1 VAPGATTNRPQSGGV
16 PQRHKIVSPNGHTEF
31 TAQTWYDG
39 LRMEGNT
46 SINPF
51 FYGTYLAET
60 KPGEPVTRTKEQAFQ
75 ADAVGVAHQLT
86 PSHFERTHTFRVEWQ
101 PGRGGRLDW
110 FVKGYRYNETTM
122 VTGDG
127 NGKDWVHAL
136 SLRDKTLSD
145 LMGSQIPIE
154 PSYLIFN
161 TAISSTWGFPYDAPE
176 WCPRCYDCDDP
187 KCACRFYPGFC
198 EMIRTN
204 KTIMYID
211 SVRVY
216 QSIDADAHVGAPHT
230 LGCDPPD
237 YPTAEWIHGHSYRYM
252 RNPPFVYADKHPLR
266 AIQRGGGRC
275 DSNRDCGSERGQCYS
290 SSSSW
295 LSNNNDGSSS
305 NGMITTATM
314 TRRIMMFSSLSAQQ
328 TDHVCVCAKGFT
340 GPHCLA
346 IDHIDDSLS
355 AFKEKRKNSTPFSR
369 IHGLQAPVFLMI
381 CAAILVI
388 ALLVAM
394 QYQRRFSNL
403 ALSRQLL
410 KSPQRRNPNG
420 RRAVQRGSV

>member
-1 VAPGATTNRPQSGGV
+1 MTKNRPQSGGA
-16 PQRHKIVSPNGHTEF
+16 PLRKKIVSPNGHTEF
-31 TAQTWYDG
+31 SAQVWYDG
-39 LRMEGNT
+39 LVMEGNT

-60 KPGEPVTRTKEQAFQ
+60 KPFEPVTRTKEQAFQ

-86 PSHFERTHTFRVEWQ
+86 PSHFKKAHTFRVEWQ

-110 FVKGYRYNETTM
+110 FVKGYRYNETLM

-127 NGKDWVHAL
+127 NGQEWVHAF
-136 SLRDKTLSD
+136 SLKDKSLDD

-161 TAISSTWGFPYDAPE
+161 TAVSSTWGFPYDAPE
-176 WCPRCYDCDDP
+176 WCPKCYDCDDP

-198 EMIRTN
+198 EMIRSK

-216 QSIDADAHVGAPHT
+216 QSFDSSAHVGANHT

-237 YPTAEWIHGHSYRYM
+237 YPTSEWINGHSYRYM
-252 RNPPFVYADKHPLR
+252 RNPPFVFADKHPLR

-275 DSNRDCGSERGQCYS
+275 ESDRDCGSERGDCYS
-290 SSSSW
+290 SESAR
-295 LSNNNDGSSS
+295 
-305 NGMITTATM
+305 TQ
-314 TRRIMMFSSLSAQQ
+314 RIMMFSSLSSGGYGF
-328 TDHVCVCAKGFT
+328 CVCAKGFT

-346 IDHIDDSLS
+346 IDHVDDSPS
-355 AFKEKRKNSTPFSR
+355 AFKIKRQNSPFSR
-369 IHGLQAPVFLMI
+369 IHGLQLPSFLI
-381 CAAILVI
+381 VSAGLLAVALV
-388 ALLVAM
+388 VAM
-394 QYQRRFSNL
+394 QYQRRFGV
-403 ALSRQLL
+403 ARTTIKRPRRSRQM
-410 KSPQRRNPNG
+410 
-420 RRAVQRGSV
+420 VQRGSV